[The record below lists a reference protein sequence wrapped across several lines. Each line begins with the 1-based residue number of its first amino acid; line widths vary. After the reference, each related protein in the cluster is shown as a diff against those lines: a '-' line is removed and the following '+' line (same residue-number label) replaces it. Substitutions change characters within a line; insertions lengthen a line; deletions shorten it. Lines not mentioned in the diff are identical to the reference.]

1 MSDLFVNLEII
12 TFGEIRLILTF
23 KALIFFLTPSSLVML
38 LKSNQS
44 SELVT
49 TELALN
55 LAILQTSP
63 SRLVSNKVI
72 LCCKRLITWLV
83 TQKGFAVIVYSFE
96 VHWQLVLLFNILTT
110 LGTIDL

>member
-1 MSDLFVNLEII
+1 
-12 TFGEIRLILTF
+12 
-23 KALIFFLTPSSLVML
+23 ML

-83 TQKGFAVIVYSFE
+83 KQKGFAVIVYSFE
-96 VHWQLVLLFNILTT
+96 VHWQLVLLCNIFTT